1 MLLKIKILMF
11 YTIFATLKKKE
22 ILNRFVFVNSA
33 PNINQNMQKVKIVTI
48 GQNKILYHFLEMQ
61 KILKR
66 LKMMECMQLLNTK

>member
-1 MLLKIKILMF
+1 MF